1 MGEETA
7 TGDVLVDFKGKAS
20 NRSFPKAV
28 VDWENVVLHDHL
40 AMGSRFRFTSRIK
53 KMSAIA
59 SGLSADMQGKLMQS
73 PEDVYMTLEE
83 IRPTSAFHYL
93 MKIDNEDNV
102 VDLQFFLLRLVTPL
116 CQGTAR

>member
-1 MGEETA
+1 M
-7 TGDVLVDFKGKAS
+7 DFKGKAP

-28 VDWENVVLHDHL
+28 VNWENIVLHDHL
-40 AMGSRFRFTSRIK
+40 AMGSRFRFTSQIK
-53 KMSAIA
+53 KMLVIT

-102 VDLQFFLLRLVTPL
+102 VDLQFFMLGLVTSV